1 MRKKILIINKSQF
14 GYLTDYYKYCEYLRD
29 EFDVTYLC
37 FDVGNK
43 KLQMENVNIKYVSN
57 KGIKLI
63 RGIRFVINA
72 FSQALTFN
80 GIIFI
85 NYFENCQLLKILL
98 PWKKMILDIR
108 SLSINPN
115 NKIRAI
121 QNKKIKKATKYFNF
135 TTIISEGLR
144 KQINLDIK
152 KSEILP
158 LGADAISTT
167 KKNFGNSIHLL
178 YVGTLNGRNINQT
191 IEGLSIFMKRNPEI
205 TNISY
210 HIVGDGKELPELK
223 KIVSEIGLNNVITL
237 YGRIPHFELQ
247 PFFDKCNIGG
257 SYIPMTEY
265 YAFQPPT
272 KTFEYILSGMVCIA
286 TDTNENRLLISKEN
300 GVLCEDNPESFANAL
315 DYVYY
320 NRQNYNSETIRNS
333 LKDYTWENIVNKYL
347 IPILNKLED

>member
-1 MRKKILIINKSQF
+1 MKKILIINKSQF
-14 GYLTDYYKYCEYLRD
+14 GYHTDYYKYCEYLRD

-37 FDVGNK
+37 FDGGRK

-63 RGIRFVINA
+63 RGIRFIINA
-72 FSQALTFN
+72 FFQALTFN

-85 NYFENCQLLKILL
+85 HYFENCQLLKILL

-152 KSEILP
+152 RSEILP
-158 LGADAISTT
+158 LGADTISTT
-167 KKNFGNSIHLL
+167 KKNFSNSIHLL
-178 YVGTLNGRNINQT
+178 YVGTLNGRNIHQT
-191 IEGLSIFMKRNPEI
+191 IEGLSIFLKRNPEI
-205 TNISY
+205 THIAY
-210 HIVGDGKELPELK
+210 HIVGDGKQLPELK
-223 KIVSEIGLNNVITL
+223 KMVSEKGLNNVIRL
-237 YGRIPHFELQ
+237 HGRIPHFELQ
-247 PFFDKCNIGG
+247 PFFDKCNIGV

-265 YAFQPPT
+265 YEFQPPT

-286 TDTNENRLLISKEN
+286 TNTYENRLLISKEN
-300 GVLCEDNPESFANAL
+300 GVLCDDNPESFANAL
-315 DYVYY
+315 E
-320 NRQNYNSETIRNS
+320 NIIEKKNSYDSDKIRKT
-333 LKDYTWENIVNKYL
+333 LQQYTWENIVNNHLKPVL
-347 IPILNKLED
+347 LK